1 MAEEPTQDEINE
13 IIRLANKG
21 RRATTMDDDTWK
33 QLEDYL
39 ITMKNRGVNLN
50 QINDILEKNSTTV
63 DKRPLREYIA
73 DRIKY
78 IESGEEDA
86 IYTIRRTQWN
96 TKNASTVGGV
106 KSRRRRQKKIMKKS
120 NKSRTRRYHK
130 HTRRR

>member
-86 IYTIRRTQWN
+86 IYIIRRTQWK